1 VTFETLLIVGA
12 GAVLA
17 PLLVEFTP
25 GLALPVVVV
34 ELLLGILA
42 GPVLGIAEAG
52 EFLRGLAGLGLAFL
66 FFLAGMEIDL
76 RRIGA
81 GALRTAAGAWV
92 LSLAIALAVAGGLA
106 AAGVATPFLYVAA
119 ALSTTAL
126 GTLLPILRDG
136 GVLPTP
142 LGRHA
147 LAAGACGELLPI
159 LLMSVVLTG
168 AADRALTAMLLVAFM
183 AVAAACAVMALRLRP
198 PRLLALLDR
207 SMHSASQL
215 PVRGCMLFLVALL
228 YLAQDFGLDV
238 ILGAFAAGM
247 VVGLVE
253 RDSRE
258 LGSKLEAIGFGFLV
272 PVFFITSGM
281 TFDLDALSGA
291 LPLVPLFLAA
301 LLLVRGLPA
310 LLLQGELDG
319 RERTALALYASTTL
333 PLVVA
338 ITAVATAGGHMDA
351 RTAAAL
357 VGAGMLSVVVFPAVA
372 LALPSLDRAAR
383 VPLGA

>member
-1 VTFETLLIVGA
+1 VTVEALLVVGA

-34 ELLLGILA
+34 ELLLGIVA

-76 RRIGA
+76 RRIGTR
-81 GALRTAAGAWV
+81 ALRLAAGGWA
-92 LSLAIALAVAGGLA
+92 LSLALALAVAGALA
-106 AAGVATPFLYVAA
+106 LAGVATPVVYVAA
-119 ALSTTAL
+119 ALCTTAL

-136 GVLPTP
+136 DVLPTP
-142 LGRHA
+142 LGRNV
-147 LAAGACGELLPI
+147 LAAGACGELFPI
-159 LLMSVVLTG
+159 VLISLVLTG
-168 AADRALTAMLLVAFM
+168 AADRALTAVLLVAFV
-183 AVAAACAVMALRLRP
+183 AVVVACAAATMRVRP
-198 PRLLALLDR
+198 PRLVALLDR

-215 PVRGCMLFLVALL
+215 PVRACMLFLVALL

-238 ILGAFAAGM
+238 VLGAFAAGM

-281 TFDLDALSGA
+281 TFDLAALSGA
-291 LPLVPLFLAA
+291 LALVPLFLAA

-310 LLLQGELDG
+310 LVLRSGLGG
-319 RERTALALYASTTL
+319 RERVALALYSSTTL

-338 ITAVATAGGHMDA
+338 ITAIATAGGHMDA

-357 VGAGMLSVVVFPAVA
+357 IGAGMLSVVVFPALA
-372 LALPSLDRAAR
+372 LAVPSFDRAAR